1 MGRGNTIKNLL
12 QNSIAAYFAAIEI
25 HNKPN
30 ITYRYE
36 TTTLLL
42 INAWEL
48 ILKAFIRKYVK
59 SKSIF
64 ENNDHTISFNKAV
77 KYVNDYLNKIKA
89 NSFTA
94 VKKNLCIIEEYRN
107 KIVHFYQESLEMQIF
122 SLIACCALNY
132 VEFVK
137 EHFSRDIIAEQGLF
151 IMPLGFKQPFRPEDF
166 LSKKAIDNASSKEAK
181 DFIRN
186 IVKVIKDLKE
196 QNIEDSIVLPFNVY
210 MENVKKITNSDILIA
225 LTSEDKADAKLS
237 KDTKYQLVNDPG
249 AQKVHL
255 SDEEI
260 INKYPLKYYDVWHIC
275 KEKIQGFKKNQD
287 FNNIM
292 NNKIKK
298 DPTLSYKRKLDPK
311 NERSSSK
318 YFYSELVIDEI
329 KKEYNQSNEHHTQ
342 T

>member
-1 MGRGNTIKNLL
+1 MGKGNTIKNLL

-59 SKSIF
+59 SKDIF

-77 KYVNDYLNKIKA
+77 KYVNDYLNKKKA

-107 KIVHFYQESLEMQIF
+107 KIVHFYQDSLEMLIF
-122 SLIACCALNY
+122 SLIARCALNY

-151 IMPLGFKQPFRPEDF
+151 IMPLGFKQPFKPEDF
-166 LSKKAIDNASSKEAK
+166 LSKKAIDNVSSKEGK
-181 DFIRN
+181 DFIDN
-186 IVKVIKDLKE
+186 IVKVIEDLKE
-196 QNIEDSIVLPFNVY
+196 QNIEDSIVLPFSVY
-210 MENVKKITNSDILIA
+210 IENVKKITNSDVLIA
-225 LTSEDKADAKLS
+225 LTSPDQADAKLV
-237 KDTKYQLVNDPG
+237 KVTKYQPVNDPS
-249 AQKVHL
+249 ALKVSL
-255 SDEEI
+255 SDDEIFNKFPLTFTNVRDKCREEI
-260 INKYPLKYYDVWHIC
+260 P
-275 KEKIQGFKKNQD
+275 GFKQKKD
-287 FNNIM
+287 FYNIM
-292 NNKIKK
+292 DKIKE